1 MFAQVALEDVLSDEE
16 ALKAKWT
23 SGESEAD
30 RKLDASRR
38 ARKTP
43 ACALAK
49 VRWRHSA
56 IQIILGSV
64 YINGKSLKTNPRA
77 PKRTLH
83 AIWIMQ
89 LKSERNYAMF
99 RNRSWTA
106 TEGDFEGCATWLC
119 ISARCRSKARIP
131 PMHMARCVLLAEL
144 SICID
149 FNLWNK
155 VPYSVFRLL
164 LRKGISLP
172 QRDQPSLLL
181 NLPPYRTLRDKL
193 DDQIVKRIYNN
204 NVQHDVVL

>member
-1 MFAQVALEDVLSDEE
+1 ML
-16 ALKAKWT
+16 
-23 SGESEAD
+23 
-30 RKLDASRR
+30 
-38 ARKTP
+38 
-43 ACALAK
+43 
-49 VRWRHSA
+49 
-56 IQIILGSV
+56 
-64 YINGKSLKTNPRA
+64 
-77 PKRTLH
+77 
-83 AIWIMQ
+83 
-89 LKSERNYAMF
+89 

-131 PMHMARCVLLAEL
+131 PMHMAVRCVLLAEL